1 MNDSSM
7 NISINGHEIRRV
19 RNARS
24 WHQRLVGL
32 LTTKKSAFRGI
43 VINPCNSIHTIGM
56 RYPIDVVFA
65 DNNHVVVRVFKN
77 VRPFKFCLGGRN
89 ARYTVEL
96 PIGSIE
102 KYDIN
107 AGNSFQLNVIN

>member
-1 MNDSSM
+1 M
-7 NISINGHEIRRV
+7 NISINGHEIERV
-19 RNARS
+19 NHAQH
-24 WHQRLVGL
+24 WYQRLVGL
-32 LTTKKSAFRGI
+32 LTTSESDFTGI
-43 VINPCNSIHTIGM
+43 IIDPCNSIHTIGM

-65 DNNHVVVRVFKN
+65 DNDHVVVRVFKN

-107 AGNSFQLNVIN
+107 AGNSFQLNVNDSERKL

>member
-1 MNDSSM
+1 MSLSM
-7 NISINGHEIRRV
+7 NISINGHEIERV
-19 RNARS
+19 KHAQHWR
-24 WHQRLVGL
+24 QRLVGL
-32 LTTKKSAFRGI
+32 LTTSESCFTGI
-43 VINPCNSIHTIGM
+43 VIDPCNSIHTIGM

-65 DNNHVVVRVFKN
+65 DSDHVVVRIFKN

-96 PIGSIE
+96 PTGSIE

-107 AGNSFQLNVIN
+107 AGNSFQLNVND